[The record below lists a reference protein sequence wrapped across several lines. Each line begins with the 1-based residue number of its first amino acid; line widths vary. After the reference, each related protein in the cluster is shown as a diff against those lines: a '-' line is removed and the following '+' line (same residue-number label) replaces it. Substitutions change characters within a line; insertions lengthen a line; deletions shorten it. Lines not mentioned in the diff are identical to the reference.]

1 MAQTSQKTLAYLKG
15 WKARNPDRVRQHR
28 KTWRARH
35 PNYLKNWR
43 RRNPAKVQGYR
54 QAYRKAER

>member
-1 MAQTSQKTLAYLKG
+1 MLLYITR
-15 WKARNPDRVRQHR
+15 WKREHPDRVRQHR

-43 RRNPAKVQGYR
+43 KRNPEKV
-54 QAYRKAER
+54 QAYRNHKEKAS